1 MEAVVLAITAVSV
14 SGRSVPLV
22 VEAVPAVADLVP
34 IPVILRAQAPQRDP
48 VILRARVPQKDP
60 TILKKMANLQGDQL
74 HQLHLALQRLLLRIA
89 QCYVEHRLERLLN
102 PSLNLVL
109 QAVIQQ

>member
-1 MEAVVLAITAVSV
+1 MEEAGVLAITAVSV

-34 IPVILRAQAPQRDP
+34 ILVILRAQAPQKDP
-48 VILRARVPQKDP
+48 VILRARAPQRDP
-60 TILKKMANLQGDQL
+60 TILKKMANLQGD
-74 HQLHLALQRLLLRIA
+74 QLHLALQRLLLRIA

-102 PSLNLVL
+102 PLLNLVL
-109 QAVIQQ
+109 QAVIQL